1 MYFRS
6 MEIQIQRFMDRVGI
20 KNQTEL
26 ANKLGLTQA
35 AVSAWNSGVRKPTYE
50 ICAQLLLMGM
60 SIDELFGAEIG
71 EICHKN
77 DVRKR
82 ERQLPSDDE
91 IMAMVKRALVSLG
104 EK

>member
-1 MYFRS
+1 M
-6 MEIQIQRFMDRVGI
+6 
-20 KNQTEL
+20 
-26 ANKLGLTQA
+26 
-35 AVSAWNSGVRKPTYE
+35 
-50 ICAQLLLMGM
+50 LLMGM
-60 SIDELFGAEIG
+60 SIDELFGEEIG
-71 EICHKN
+71 EMRHKN